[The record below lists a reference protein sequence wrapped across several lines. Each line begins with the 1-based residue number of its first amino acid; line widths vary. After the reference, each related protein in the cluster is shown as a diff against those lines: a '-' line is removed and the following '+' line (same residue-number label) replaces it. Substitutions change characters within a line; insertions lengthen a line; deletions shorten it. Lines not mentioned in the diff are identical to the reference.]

1 MSALVGSK
9 AIRNAGQAKLGRY
22 RLSSTR
28 SQKEPTTVSRLTS
41 SVPSAVAVLEIQ
53 GPLALDFTNRC
64 WRPNRGDDLLQLDA
78 IRFGFTRSDS
88 NVRGESV
95 IVCRTADCRV
105 EIHCH
110 GGRLASETI
119 LRTLLS
125 FGAIEQSATLSLAA
139 CDGDLIGS
147 EAREDLRLAT
157 TQRTTAILLDQFR
170 GALRRE
176 FATIQSLHAAGDADD
191 AIRRL
196 RQLESRSQLGG
207 HLIDPWRVV
216 LAGPPNSGKS
226 SLLNLL
232 LGYSRAIVHEQA
244 GTTRDQLAE
253 RSSFDGWPI
262 ELVDGAGIRTA
273 SDAIE
278 AAGIE
283 RSLQRIATADC
294 TLLLIDSLTG
304 WTATH
309 AQILNSCTGKIVFVL
324 TKCDLALSEQ
334 SELGNGPTAIS
345 RAKGDWVYTSSV
357 TGVGL
362 NELIRKVVSV
372 LVPTPSFAGDAVPFR
387 QRHRDIIQTWLK
399 GFSR

>member
-1 MSALVGSK
+1 M
-9 AIRNAGQAKLGRY
+9 
-22 RLSSTR
+22 SSTR
-28 SQKEPTTVSRLTS
+28 FHNEPTTVSRLTS
-41 SVPSAVAVLEIQ
+41 SAPAAVAVLEIQ
-53 GPLALDFTNRC
+53 GPLALDFANRC

-78 IRFGFTRSDS
+78 IRYGFTRSDS

-95 IVCRTADCRV
+95 IVCRTGHCRV

-170 GALRRE
+170 GALKRE
-176 FATIQSLHAAGDADD
+176 FATIQSLLTLGDADEVT
-191 AIRRL
+191 RRL

-244 GTTRDQLAE
+244 GTTRDLLTE

-278 AAGIE
+278 EAGIE
-283 RSLQRIATADC
+283 GTLQRIATADC
-294 TLLLIDSLTG
+294 TLLLIDSQTG
-304 WTATH
+304 WTETH
-309 AQILNSCTGKIVFVL
+309 TQILNRCTGKVVFVV
-324 TKCDLALSEQ
+324 TKCDLVPSEQ
-334 SELGNGPTAIS
+334 SKLGNGPTAIS
-345 RAKGDWVYTSSV
+345 KPNPDWVYTSSV
-357 TGVGL
+357 TGIGL
-362 NELIRKVVSV
+362 NELMRTVVSV
-372 LVPTPSFAGDAVPFR
+372 LVPTPSVAGEAVPFR
-387 QRHRDIIQTWLK
+387 QRHRDIIQTWLC
-399 GFSR
+399 GFNG